1 MIENK
6 VLEEAKKVLGQEC
19 QITQRLLGGMSNYT
33 YVVKCNDKY
42 YTVRIPGENSEKFS
56 NRKKEKVGL
65 EIFEELSLTTKTIY
79 FDEVTGIKVSEYAEG
94 EVLNTMDSID
104 YQEVSNLLHKVHSS
118 DVQCDIDY
126 EAFNRLNYYESHLN
140 GNINFI
146 NNHYLEIKNKL
157 FSYRNY
163 LEKQPKV
170 FCHNDCQ
177 PSNFILTKDEL
188 KIVDFEFVG
197 NNDYLYDIAC
207 FGNNDFEEALKLLK
221 VYENNIT
228 DSIYKRLNLWRAFQ
242 CLQWYLV
249 ASFKDITGMSEKL
262 KIDFKAVGEM
272 YLNLACKHITI
283 SEKYNY

>member
-6 VLEEAKKVLGQEC
+6 VLEVAQNVLGTEC
-19 QITQRLLGGMSNYT
+19 KIVKRLLGGMSNYT
-33 YVVKCNDKY
+33 YVVSYNDKL

-56 NRKKEKVGL
+56 NREEEKIGID
-65 EIFEELSLTTKTIY
+65 IFESLSLTTKTIY
-79 FDEVTGIKVSEYAEG
+79 FDKTTGIKVSEYVDG
-94 EVLNTMDSID
+94 DVLNTLDNID
-104 YQEVSNLLHKVHSS
+104 YQEVSNLLHKVHNSNI
-118 DVQCDIDY
+118 QCDVDY
-126 EAFNRLNYYESHLN
+126 DAFNRLNYYESHLD
-140 GNINFI
+140 GNERFI

-157 FSYRNY
+157 FSYQEY

-177 PSNFILTKDEL
+177 PSNFILTKNEL

-221 VYENNIT
+221 VYEKNIN
-228 DSIYKRLNLWRAFQ
+228 DNIYKRLNLWRAFQ

-272 YLNLACKHITI
+272 YLDLALKHITI
-283 SEKYNY
+283 SEKYN